1 MHNTQMTVLLAV
13 AIGALVD
20 LRVVAALLL
29 LTAAAAAVT
38 VDIASG
44 VDRSTIISDVKCSIQ
59 T

>member
-1 MHNTQMTVLLAV
+1 MTVLLAV